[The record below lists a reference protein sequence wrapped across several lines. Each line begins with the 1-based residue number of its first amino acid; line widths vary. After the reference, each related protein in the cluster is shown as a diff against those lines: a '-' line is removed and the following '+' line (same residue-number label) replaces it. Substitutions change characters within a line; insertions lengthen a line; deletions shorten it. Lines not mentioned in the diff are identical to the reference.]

1 MESINSGFARS
12 LANSL
17 AQEQHA
23 PVHRI
28 ACRVVAA
35 DDQKDDVAE
44 IFARAHVSGR
54 LAVREHGNEVGTR
67 LRVDPFVPQIHEI
80 PEALA
85 EDLLALLLG
94 FDEAARMGNRGRDVR
109 PVAQLASILERE
121 VEQRR

>member
-1 MESINSGFARS
+1 MISGSMESINSGFARS

-67 LRVDPFVPQIHEI
+67 LRVDALVPQVHEI
-80 PEALA
+80 AEALA
-85 EDLLALLLG
+85 EYLLALFLA
-94 FDEAARMGNRGRDVR
+94 FDDAAGHRDRGPNVR
-109 PVAQLASILERE
+109 P
-121 VEQRR
+121 